1 MTKIIFFKPR
11 DEWIAEKKLNEFIK
25 MAKNELTM
33 FGADLNWNDNYWPEA
48 GVTFAKFDVRT
59 PSGNQPTSPLD
70 MPYLDFA
77 KAYLRYTQSHKPT
90 VGKAMSGV
98 KALEAALF
106 QATGTSNLQDVT
118 HGTFDDAQ
126 QLAVNAIS
134 RDSAVNCG
142 SELGKLAGFLTK
154 YQLIPTA
161 ISWKTSLKKGNSK
174 VRTGKKAQ
182 EIREKKLPNTE
193 ALDALGDIFS
203 SEPTFPRDILTTCVV
218 AMLMCAPSRISEIL
232 SLRADCEVYED
243 DKNGIEQYGWR
254 FQPGKGGISEIKWIP
269 VTMVEVAKAAISRM
283 TTFTEEARKLAKFYE
298 SNKTDLYQYDGCLNF
313 TSEEYLTWE
322 QAANIIGSECSK
334 DNKRYKE
341 CKDKTKFAESYSRS
355 LFQQMGFDVSKL
367 PSKRSI
373 RQFINKKA
381 MPKNFP
387 WYDQE
392 RKIKYSE
399 ALFCTSFNQFNH
411 SKPTSPIKLANP
423 ITRQQFNH
431 DIVSGA
437 GNPHCIFDRYDVLSS
452 DGKALKLTSHQFR
465 HLLNTMAQRG
475 GLAQYD
481 IARWSGRADM
491 QQNDDY
497 DQMSEFELVE
507 MLEDAN
513 SGLTLYGP
521 DTEIATKM
529 PMTRQE
535 FNALIIPTAHVTELG
550 FCIHDWTM
558 EPCPKFRDCI
568 NCTEQVCIKGDKRKA
583 RLKEVYEDTLNER
596 EKADKAIKEGFY
608 GADRHYE
615 HQIASEKRL
624 KELLGIMNN
633 PSIPDGSIIRL
644 RNDKEFSPLKN
655 AVQAKIERTPVEE
668 NNEMLTDLM
677 DLFGD
682 QDG

>member
-77 KAYLRYTQSHKPT
+77 KAYLRYTQSHNPT
-90 VGKAMSGV
+90 VGKAVSGV

-106 QATGTSNLQDVT
+106 QSTGTSNLQDVT

-134 RDSAVNCG
+134 HDGAVNCG
-142 SELGKLAGFLTK
+142 NELGKLADFLTK

-161 ISWKTSLKKGNSK
+161 ISWKTSLKRASGK

-182 EIREKKLPNTE
+182 EIRESKLPDTE
-193 ALDALGDIFS
+193 ALDALGEIFAS
-203 SEPTFPRDILTTCVV
+203 DPPFPRDILTTSVV

-232 SLRADCEVYED
+232 ALRADCEVYEE
-243 DKNGIEQYGWR
+243 DKDGVEQYGWR
-254 FQPGKGGISEIKWIP
+254 FQPGKGGTSEIKWIP
-269 VTMVEVAKAAISRM
+269 ATMADVGKAAISRM
-283 TTFTEEARKLAKFYE
+283 ITFTEEARKLAKFYE
-298 SNKTDLYQYDGCLNF
+298 SNETDFYQYEGCLDF
-313 TSEEYLTWE
+313 ASEEDLTWE
-322 QAANIIGSECSK
+322 HAAKIIGSEWSK

-341 CKDKTKFAESYSRS
+341 YKDKAKFAESYSRS
-355 LFQQMGFDVSKL
+355 LFQQMDFDVSKK
-367 PSKRSI
+367 PSLQSI
-373 RQFINKKA
+373 FQFIKTEK

-387 WYDQE
+387 WYDE
-392 RKIKYSE
+392 DRKIKYSE
-399 ALFCTSFNQFNH
+399 ALFCTQFNQLDH

-423 ITRQQFNH
+423 ITRQQINH
-431 DIVSGA
+431 DIA
-437 GNPHCIFDRYDVLSS
+437 LDTGNSHCIFDRYGLTDS
-452 DGKALKLTSHQFR
+452 DGKPLRLTSHQFR

-475 GLAQYD
+475 GVAQYD
-481 IARWSGRADM
+481 IARWSGRADVR
-491 QQNDDY
+491 QNNDY

-507 MLEDAN
+507 MLENAS

-521 DTEIATKM
+521 DTEIATKV

-550 FCIHDWTM
+550 FCVLDWTM
-558 EPCPKFRDCI
+558 EPCQKFRDCI

-583 RLKEVYEDTLNER
+583 RLKEVYEDTVNER
-596 EKADKAIKEGFY
+596 EKADKAIKEGLY

-615 HQIASEKRL
+615 HQIASEKKL

-655 AVQAKIERTPVEE
+655 AVQAKIEQTPVEE
-668 NNEMLTDLM
+668 DNEMLADLM

-682 QDG
+682 